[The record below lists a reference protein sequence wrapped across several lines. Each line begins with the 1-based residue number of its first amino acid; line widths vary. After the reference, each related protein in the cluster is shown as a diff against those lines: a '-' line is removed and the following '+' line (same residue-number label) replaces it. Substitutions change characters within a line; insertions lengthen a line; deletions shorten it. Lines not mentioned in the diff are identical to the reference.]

1 MEVAAGGAWAPDP
14 AWARLPGGRS
24 PSTVGVWSAV
34 RDGRPVV
41 VKRLRRPDVHDPGE
55 LLDPTHPAWWR
66 REVEVAASGCLVG
79 APGLRAAPALAV
91 EEDGE
96 GATLVLPVVD
106 DAAPPGLFVA
116 AALARFA
123 GSAPPPAWGARDQL
137 RRRLALVERRGGWRT
152 LARTT
157 AADVADHL
165 WSRRAAL
172 LERLDALPQV
182 PQHGDPV
189 PSNLRGRAGTDVVA
203 VDWSTYG
210 TGPVGADLGYWS
222 LSAREELE
230 PLLDAYCAALPPG
243 VDADRDGAALAAR
256 VVAVMTVLT
265 RADQALAGV
274 AGGEGALAAKF
285 RHPAVAPHLRA
296 LQRQAPNVE
305 ALLDG

>member
-1 MEVAAGGAWAPDP
+1 MVLAGGAWAPEP
-14 AWARLPGGRS
+14 GWVRLGGGGS
-24 PSTVGVWSAV
+24 PSTVGVWSTW
-34 RDGRPVV
+34 RGGREVV
-41 VKRLRRPDVHDPGE
+41 VKRLVRPAEHDPGE
-55 LLDPTHPAWWR
+55 LSDPTHPAWWR

-79 APGLRAAPALAV
+79 APGLRALAALAV
-91 EEDGE
+91 EEDDE
-96 GATLVLPVVD
+96 GATLVLPVVA

-116 AALARFA
+116 AGLARFA
-123 GSAPPPAWGARDQL
+123 GSAPAPGWGAADQL

-172 LERLDALPQV
+172 LERLDGLSQV

-189 PSNLRGRAGTDVVA
+189 PANLRGREGDAVVA

-210 TGPVGADLGYWS
+210 TGPVGGDLGYWS

-230 PLLDAYCAALPPG
+230 PLLDAYCDALPPG
-243 VDADRDGAALAAR
+243 VAATRDDVALAAR
-256 VVAVMTVLT
+256 VVAVTTVLT
-265 RADQALAGV
+265 RADRALASV
-274 AGGEGALAAKF
+274 ASGEGALAAKF

-296 LQRQAPNVE
+296 LQRQAPQVQ